1 MALPTPTV
9 APTVPG
15 AIPQGRQ
22 SYLWVPTIAVIGVP
36 TSAELTAG
44 TDFKNQ
50 IAGDPAGF
58 APQGS
63 TVDYPNAGS
72 RLIGNIPGTFSLGT
86 GTMMF
91 NLSKTAGGT
100 DARATFNDGTDG
112 VSTQTTGYWCFIY
125 EGIVTNAKMRVFAST
140 VTSAV
145 PSTALDAPL
154 TMTVEFALQAATGFI
169 TVPVV

>member
-9 APTVPG
+9 AAAVSG

-22 SYLWVPTIAVIGVP
+22 AYLWVPTIASISAP
-36 TSAELTAG
+36 TSAELSAG

-50 IAGDPAGF
+50 IAGVTGF
-58 APQGS
+58 APAGS
-63 TVDYPNAGS
+63 TVDLPNAGS
-72 RLIGNIPGTFSLGT
+72 RLIPNVPGTFALGT
-86 GTMMF
+86 GGITF
-91 NLSKTAGGT
+91 NLAKVAGVT
-100 DARATFNDGTDG
+100 DARSTFNDGTDG
-112 VSTQTTGYWCFIY
+112 VSAQTAGYWCFIY
-125 EGIVTNAKMRVFAST
+125 EGIVTSAKMRVFAAT

-154 TMTVEFALQAATGFI
+154 TLDVEFALQAATGFI